1 MSVSGWS
8 PQKIAARFKRD
19 CSRDIFK
26 RISPETIYVAICTIS
41 RGQLRRMLGDWS
53 HPNFYRWRENRI
65 PAFAGMTAPYLEVVS
80 K

>member
-19 CSRDIFK
+19 CSRDILK
-26 RISPETIYVAICTIS
+26 RIPHETIHVAICTIS

-53 HPNFYRWRENRI
+53 HPNFSAGGKTGYPLSRE
-65 PAFAGMTAPYLEVVS
+65 
-80 K
+80 